1 MWFSYLHAPV
11 SLSPGMNPGAH
22 SVGGLVGHRAGLDVL
37 EKRSLALVGIRTL
50 QRLAHSLVIILT
62 NGLLTSFM
70 SSES

>member
-1 MWFSYLHAPV
+1 M
-11 SLSPGMNPGAH
+11 
-22 SVGGLVGHRAGLDVL
+22 GHRAGLDVL